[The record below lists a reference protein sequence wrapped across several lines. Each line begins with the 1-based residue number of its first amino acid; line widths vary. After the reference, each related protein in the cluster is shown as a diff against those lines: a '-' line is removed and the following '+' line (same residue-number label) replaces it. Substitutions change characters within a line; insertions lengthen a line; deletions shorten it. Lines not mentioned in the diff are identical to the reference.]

1 MNRWLPHPLLTPIL
15 AVVWLLL
22 NNSLAPGQILL
33 GLFLGWALPRF
44 TLVFWPDPIHIRR
57 PAALLR
63 LIGVFL
69 HDVLI
74 ANLVVARLI
83 LAGPR
88 RLRPAFVAVPLA
100 LRGDLGI
107 SLLANIICL
116 TPGTVSA
123 KLSPDR
129 RTMIVHTLD
138 TGDPEELVAT
148 IKARYERPLQE
159 VFEC

>member
-1 MNRWLPHPLLTPIL
+1 MKRWLPHPVLTPIL

-22 NNSLAPGQILL
+22 NNNVAPGHILL
-33 GLFLGWALPRF
+33 GLFLGWGIPRF
-44 TLVFWPDPIHIRR
+44 TMVFWPDPVRIRR
-57 PAALLR
+57 PGVLLR
-63 LIGVFL
+63 LTAVFL
-69 HDVLI
+69 YDVLV
-74 ANLVVARLI
+74 ANLAVAKLI
-83 LAGPR
+83 LVGPGH
-88 RLRPAFVAVPLA
+88 LRPAFVEVPLA

-123 KLSPDR
+123 KVSSDR

-138 TGDPEELVAT
+138 TDDPDGLVAT